1 MVKIVKSEG
10 IGQTKLGAYYNAL
23 RNSGIKNYET
33 KVDIMTI
40 PNSEEIEFDKYFY
53 DYGEKIKVLIAHH
66 ESDYI
71 AEATISW
78 ANDKNNKILISNNG
92 GTGIINNEFI
102 LQDIFNDKKIE
113 TDNCTQLSINDNSN
127 NKYICAMVVAIEVG
141 E

>member
-1 MVKIVKSEG
+1 MMVKIVKSEG

-23 RNSGIKNYET
+23 RNSGIKNYKT

-53 DYGEKIKVLIAHH
+53 DYDEKIKVLIAHH

-78 ANDKNNKILISNNG
+78 ANKILISSNG
-92 GTGIINNEFI
+92 GASVINNEFT

-113 TDNCTQLSINDNSN
+113 TENYTQLSFN
-127 NKYICAMVVAIEVG
+127 NKYICAMVVAIKVG

>member
-23 RNSGIKNYET
+23 KKCGIENYET

-53 DYGEKIKVLIAHH
+53 DYDEKIKVLIAHH

-102 LQDIFNDKKIE
+102 LQDIFNNKK
-113 TDNCTQLSINDNSN
+113 NRN
-127 NKYICAMVVAIEVG
+127 
-141 E
+141 